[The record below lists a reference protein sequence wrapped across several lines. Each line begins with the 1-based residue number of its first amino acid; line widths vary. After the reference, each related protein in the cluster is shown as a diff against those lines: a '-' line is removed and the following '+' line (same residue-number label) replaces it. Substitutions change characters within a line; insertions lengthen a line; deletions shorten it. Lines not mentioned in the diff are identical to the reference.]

1 MKIRRRT
8 FDYSFPLF
16 QVPRPL
22 FRRFFSRFANF
33 VAPLSGKASTNPLTS
48 WKSNSSTKM
57 SLNGIWNFGICNRNF
72 SRINSSKENN
82 RRTEVKEE
90 CRIKILRRN
99 KLDESDPKIRE
110 TRSKGFAFK
119 IDYSHR

>member
-8 FDYSFPLF
+8 FDHSFPLF

-22 FRRFFSRFANF
+22 FRHFFFRFTNL
-33 VAPLSGKASTNPLTS
+33 VASLSGKASTNPLTS
-48 WKSNSSTKM
+48 CKSNSSMKM
-57 SLNGIWNFGICNRNF
+57 SSNGIWNFGICNRNF

-90 CRIKILRRN
+90 CRIKI
-99 KLDESDPKIRE
+99 
-110 TRSKGFAFK
+110 
-119 IDYSHR
+119 